1 MLLLH
6 ARSYLASNADIAN
19 IFGHDTKEAQEDLVY
34 YTFLVMMR
42 AGVRA
47 LEFYDP
53 ATKKHGQAH
62 MQARLGIAQWL
73 INHGVARVDFIHD
86 DSGKLVDAFARV
98 DRKAAL
104 ERGKE
109 VMGQLLI
116 EIQVRKSTGDGPGAT
131 KFFTELTAPSA
142 EWVEKLRPLVL
153 GACSS
158 LSVCMRLLSDV
169 NLPSAAKKLP
179 RKVFVQPNTVINPS
193 TGDVELVEYPT
204 TPEGVVQSFI
214 ERDM

>member
-1 MLLLH
+1 MRTRCARLGELPQ
-6 ARSYLASNADIAN
+6 ADTVSSPFRTCSCRSYLASNADIAT

-53 ATKKHGQAH
+53 TTKKHGQSH

-73 INHGVARVDFIHD
+73 INHDIARVEFVHD
-86 DSGKLVDAFARV
+86 DAGNLVDAFARV

-104 ERGKE
+104 ERGKD
-109 VMGQLLI
+109 VMGQLLV

-131 KFFTELTAPSA
+131 KFYTELTAPSA

-153 GACSS
+153 GAFA
-158 LSVCMRLLSDV
+158 LLST
-169 NLPSAAKKLP
+169 LLWSS
-179 RKVFVQPNTVINPS
+179 R
-193 TGDVELVEYPT
+193 
-204 TPEGVVQSFI
+204 
-214 ERDM
+214 